1 MTKSKDLT
9 ASMEDYLEAIFNIVQ
24 EKYAA
29 RSRDIAAYLQVRS
42 SSVTEA
48 LRNLS
53 ARKLIH
59 YAPYEVITLTPK
71 GRAIAEEIVRRHRV
85 LREFFVK
92 VLGVEDKEADRTACE
107 MEHIVSPD
115 VLARITR
122 FCEYIDDNPL
132 RAKPW
137 LEDHAG
143 DSAGDSLEDGG
154 LLKETA

>member
-1 MTKSKDLT
+1 VSKSNNLT

-53 ARKLIH
+53 AHKLIH

-71 GRAIAEEIVRRHRV
+71 GRVIAEEIVRRHRV

-92 VLGVEDKEADRTACE
+92 VLDVEDEEADRTACE
-107 MEHIVSPD
+107 MEHIISQD
-115 VLARITR
+115 VPARITR

-132 RAKPW
+132 RSKPW
-137 LEDHAG
+137 LEEATG
-143 DSAGDSLEDGG
+143 EPGG
-154 LLKETA
+154 VSRKDDDLLKETA